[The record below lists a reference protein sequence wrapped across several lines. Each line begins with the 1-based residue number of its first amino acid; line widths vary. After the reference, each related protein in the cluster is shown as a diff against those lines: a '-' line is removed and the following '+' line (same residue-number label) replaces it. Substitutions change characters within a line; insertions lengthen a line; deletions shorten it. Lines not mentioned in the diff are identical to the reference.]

1 MGNQK
6 SPKQLAKFLSY
17 ILGRRPDE
25 FGLIPDKEGYI
36 KIKDLIKAINEEEGW
51 RHVRR
56 ALIEEVFI
64 TIPEP
69 PIEIKTD
76 NVRAANRE
84 NLSEMTPAINP
95 PNILFTCVSE
105 KSYPFVLEKGVFPT
119 SHPEVILSSNKDM
132 AERIGRR
139 KGKSH
144 VLLNVNTIRAIDNGV
159 FFHQS
164 GELIYLAGFLP
175 VGSFTGPLLPKQ
187 KPVLKKKNEADA
199 KEKYKKQITAGTF
212 ELKIQNDDN
221 KNGGKY
227 KKGGEQSW
235 KRDKKRIRK
244 ERKQNWPE

>member
-6 SPKQLAKFLSY
+6 SPKLLAKFLSY
-17 ILGRRPDE
+17 ILGIRPDE
-25 FGLIPDKEGYI
+25 FGLIPDKEGFI

-56 ALIEEVFI
+56 AFIEEVFI
-64 TIPEP
+64 TISKP
-69 PIEIKTD
+69 PVEIKGD
-76 NVRAANRE
+76 NIRAANRE
-84 NLSEMTPAINP
+84 NLLQMMQAVNP
-95 PNILFTCVSE
+95 PNLLFTCVSE

-119 SHPEVILSSNKDM
+119 SHPDVILSPNKDM

-144 VLLNVNTIRAIDNGV
+144 ILLNVNTMQAIDNGV
-159 FFHQS
+159 FLHQS

-187 KPVLKKKNEADA
+187 KPVIKKKKEADA

-212 ELKIQNDDN
+212 ELKIQNDDK
-221 KNGGKY
+221 KNEGKY
-227 KKGGEQSW
+227 KKGRESSW
-235 KRDKKRIRK
+235 KRDKKRIRREK
-244 ERKQNWPE
+244 KQDWPE